1 MDKNHILNY
10 VILIA
15 SIFFTVYPLLTMQ
28 VTTNDKGNTSYEISS
43 VVFIA
48 PILGI
53 NAMFQIIFEEKI
65 IEFRSQSK
73 RIMYALFCAKVF
85 DKIEEGRTLTRE
97 WINRKP

>member
-1 MDKNHILNY
+1 
-10 VILIA
+10 
-15 SIFFTVYPLLTMQ
+15 MQ
-28 VTTNDKGNTSYEISS
+28 VTTNDKGETSYEISS

-85 DKIEEGRTLTRE
+85 DKIQEGKELTRE